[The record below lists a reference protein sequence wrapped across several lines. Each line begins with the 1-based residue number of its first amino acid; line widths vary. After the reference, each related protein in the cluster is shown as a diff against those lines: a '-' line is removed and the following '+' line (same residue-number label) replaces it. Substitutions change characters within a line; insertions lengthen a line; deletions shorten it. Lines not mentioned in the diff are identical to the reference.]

1 MDIKVKQG
9 MGKIDEQIKRGKDY
23 MDNKLKQGMY
33 NIDE

>member
-9 MGKIDEQIKRGKDY
+9 MGNIDEQIKRGKDY